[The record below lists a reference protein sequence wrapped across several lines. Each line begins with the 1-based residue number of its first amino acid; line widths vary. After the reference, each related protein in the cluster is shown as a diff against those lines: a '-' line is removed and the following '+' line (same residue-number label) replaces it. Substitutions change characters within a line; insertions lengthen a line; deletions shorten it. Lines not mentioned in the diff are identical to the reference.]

1 MSAGETFLRNSIW
14 PLPFLLANYLHGI
27 VDPWKFSRNT
37 ITFAKNFFPF
47 SAHLL
52 VSVKKKTQVNINICS
67 KHNSENLFQSMQDAF
82 QGRLAFL
89 ICVTHA
95 ISQSCQGIIKSQ
107 GGNLILFI
115 LRYSGCSKEK
125 ALTFLGQEERRA
137 WLNPKQTINPRR
149 VLWSLYP
156 LASGQEWH
164 SEHSL
169 FQGIGTR
176 PFLKHTV
183 IMETFN

>member
-1 MSAGETFLRNSIW
+1 MVLLFLESPPVT
-14 PLPFLLANYLHGI
+14 PLHL
-27 VDPWKFSRNT
+27 RRT
-37 ITFAKNFFPF
+37 FFPF
-47 SAHLL
+47 LFICWCLL
-52 VSVKKKTQVNINICS
+52 KKTQMNVSICS

-107 GGNLILFI
+107 RGNLILFI
-115 LRYSGCSKEK
+115 LRYSGCSREK
-125 ALTFLGQEERRA
+125 ALTFPGQEERRA

-149 VLWSLYP
+149 MLWSLYP
-156 LASGQEWH
+156 LASGQEQH
-164 SEHSL
+164 SERSL

-176 PFLKHTV
+176 PFLKHSHYGD
-183 IMETFN
+183 I